1 MRPRLVE
8 LLSLDVETSKKY
20 PPAQPASSR
29 LQGVQLTP
37 PQVDRASPI
46 KGFVLQES
54 HNGVSLLQD
63 LHKS

>member
-1 MRPRLVE
+1 MRPSLVE

-37 PQVDRASPI
+37 PQEEGRYGKDKTLEDYYI
-46 KGFVLQES
+46 Y
-54 HNGVSLLQD
+54 QD
-63 LHKS
+63 QTLWLI